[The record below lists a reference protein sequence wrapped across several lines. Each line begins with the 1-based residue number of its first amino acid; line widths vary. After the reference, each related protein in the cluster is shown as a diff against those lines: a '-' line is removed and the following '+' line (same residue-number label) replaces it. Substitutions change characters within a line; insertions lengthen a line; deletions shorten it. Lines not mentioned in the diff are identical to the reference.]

1 MRKRLIS
8 IALLV
13 ALLLSLLPAGL
24 LPTVQAAPSASSA
37 TVTSLFNARSKGV
50 HPRIFANESDFARVR
65 KLVQTDSYMKM
76 WYARIYNFCLDT
88 LEEPVLAYEI
98 PDGKRLLSVCN
109 NATKRITWLAMA
121 YQISG
126 EQRFAKR
133 AVEEMLN
140 VCSFKDWNPSHYLD
154 TAQMSFGVGLGYD
167 WLYHYMTSSQRS
179 TIMNGIYKHGVSTQQ
194 TSRSCM
200 TAIHNWNPWC
210 NGGLSVAA
218 AAIFENHPIECAA
231 ILSNAVSNIQ
241 KSMLFQPSGAY
252 PEGPDYSTVGL
263 GFTVYLIDTLD
274 TVLGT
279 DFGLSEIQG
288 MKESGKFLIATNG
301 YLYTFNYGDG
311 SFALKDN
318 AMMHWYANRY
328 NMPELSLY
336 QRENQTTNGRYDEF
350 LSMIWYN
357 PELVEGK
364 SYDDRQLD
372 YLMMSDEYES
382 IASFRSFP
390 GDAAQ
395 IFAAIKSG
403 SNQTNHTDM
412 DIGTFVMEAMGEA
425 WFVEMGKDDYNLP
438 NYMSRTN
445 ASSGRWT
452 YYRKRAEGQNT
463 IVINPNSY
471 GGQDVD
477 ATCQITDYQ
486 STYDGGYATVNMK
499 NAYDGNGA
507 TSMKRSLALFDDRSR
522 VRLRDEISCSSAS
535 TIYWFAHTQANI
547 SISSD
552 GKTATLTQN
561 GKTLLAQIASPDEAK
576 FTKMNAKPLSTSP
589 NPSGQNANEGY
600 RKLVIKLTGTSK
612 ASITVFFTPILS
624 ESDKNKSLNTWG
636 ISNTGK
642 MLKQYDPTATLTANA
657 EGIYEI
663 HDAEQL
669 CLLSQMVADGNT
681 FSGKTVKLMADID
694 MRSRSFQPIGGND
707 TSTAFKGTF
716 DGNHHV
722 VKNLLI
728 FKPSGEGVGFFGRAS
743 GATIKNFGIDS

>member
-1 MRKRLIS
+1 
-8 IALLV
+8 
-13 ALLLSLLPAGL
+13 
-24 LPTVQAAPSASSA
+24 
-37 TVTSLFNARSKGV
+37 
-50 HPRIFANESDFARVR
+50 
-65 KLVQTDSYMKM
+65 MKM

-88 LEEPVLAYEI
+88 LEEPVRAYEI

-438 NYMSRTN
+438 NYMSP
-445 ASSGRWT
+445 ASSST
-452 YYRKRAEGQNT
+452 A
-463 IVINPNSY
+463 
-471 GGQDVD
+471 
-477 ATCQITDYQ
+477 ATTPFCETHIF
-486 STYDGGYATVNMK
+486 
-499 NAYDGNGA
+499 
-507 TSMKRSLALFDDRSR
+507 LAP
-522 VRLRDEISCSSAS
+522 
-535 TIYWFAHTQANI
+535 TQAVVAGPTTASVRRGRTPSS
-547 SISSD
+547 SI
-552 GKTATLTQN
+552 
-561 GKTLLAQIASPDEAK
+561 
-576 FTKMNAKPLSTSP
+576 
-589 NPSGQNANEGY
+589 
-600 RKLVIKLTGTSK
+600 
-612 ASITVFFTPILS
+612 PI
-624 ESDKNKSLNTWG
+624 
-636 ISNTGK
+636 
-642 MLKQYDPTATLTANA
+642 PTA
-657 EGIYEI
+657 
-663 HDAEQL
+663 DRMWMPPVR
-669 CLLSQMVADGNT
+669 SQTIRAPMTEAM
-681 FSGKTVKLMADID
+681 L
-694 MRSRSFQPIGGND
+694 RSI
-707 TSTAFKGTF
+707 
-716 DGNHHV
+716 
-722 VKNLLI
+722 
-728 FKPSGEGVGFFGRAS
+728 
-743 GATIKNFGIDS
+743 